1 MENQTENTPKIG
13 VRILGNV
20 VWYAACTI
28 VDAILRVVLQQETAQ
43 AAVGQLAD
51 SNGAFYQF
59 QAMNH
64 LGVIHAF
71 MVLLFLGGS
80 VAIWHNVFKRIHD
93 KLPSALYAVCALIFA
108 LMFST
113 PAHAYYDKTDRA
125 EWVNI
130 EANQSAFLIP
140 ATGANKTNQA
150 QFGSIDYLAANK
162 VAAKRV
168 QIPHI
173 KADNTSA
180 MFDYFVPNATLYV
193 VDRTPYTREWVN
205 ATDRGTSTKKE
216 GFRFETADSI
226 NVMTGI
232 TISASV
238 SEEDAAKFFYNFGTT
253 AVASSQD
260 PATVFASVKYGK
272 SLAEVMDTVVRGK
285 VQQIMAKEF
294 AKRSFMKAI
303 GDKAS
308 IIDSVE
314 QAVKDEFAKKGITIA
329 FVGYAEELSFD
340 DKIQQAL
347 NSSVIAAIQYAN
359 KDALLAVVEINRK
372 NAEIDIVR
380 AQAKAIGSWNG
391 QINFPF
397 ILPDSF
403 VKGIMDFVNGS
414 TNKK

>member
-1 MENQTENTPKIG
+1 MENQTENKPKIG
-13 VRILGNV
+13 VRILGTV
-20 VWYAACTI
+20 AWYALCSI
-28 VDAILRVVLQQETAQ
+28 VDFVLRMTTQQSTAESS
-43 AAVGQLAD
+43 VGQLAD
-51 SNGAFYQF
+51 SDAALYQF

-64 LGVIHAF
+64 LTNIHALV
-71 MVLLFLGGS
+71 VLAFLGGFIS
-80 VAIWHNVFKRIHD
+80 IWYKVFKRVHA
-93 KLPSALYAVCALIFA
+93 KLPWAMYAVSGLIFA

-113 PAHAYYDKTDRA
+113 SAHAYYDKTDRA

-140 ATGANKTNQA
+140 ATGANKTTQA
-150 QFGSIDYLAANK
+150 QFGSIDYLTANK

-180 MFDYFVPNATLYV
+180 VFDYFVPNATLYV

-226 NVMTGI
+226 NIMTGI

-285 VQQIMAKEF
+285 VQQVMAKEF

-303 GDKAS
+303 GDKAA
-308 IIDSVE
+308 IIDTVE
-314 QAVKDEFAKKGITIA
+314 QAVKDEFSKKGITIA

-380 AQAKAIGSWNG
+380 AQAKAIGNWNG

-403 VKGIMDFVNGS
+403 AKGIMEFVNGA
-414 TNKK
+414 TGKK